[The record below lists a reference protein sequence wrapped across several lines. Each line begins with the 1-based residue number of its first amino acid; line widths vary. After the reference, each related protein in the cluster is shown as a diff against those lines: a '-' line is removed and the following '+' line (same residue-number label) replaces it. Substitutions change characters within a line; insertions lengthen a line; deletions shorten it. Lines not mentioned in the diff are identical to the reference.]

1 MDKNY
6 LHNGNL
12 MMLSIISPTVNTI
25 INSSLYFHGN
35 HDDNRVNN
43 NIDSS
48 NMINNNVYN
57 SVDWT
62 SGSSSAF
69 SMMTTTLN
77 SNNHQPIN
85 HLNIGI
91 SHENENGTST
101 TLTELNQLNV
111 LEVTSYLCLFFLG
124 APANLIVFYNI
135 FKNSAYKRTRNEF
148 LLSNLVIADS
158 IVTCLMIPSEI
169 MWRFSITWIYGVF
182 ACKVFQF
189 YRALGIYSSSSIL
202 VCISIDR
209 FIAVIYPFKY
219 TSCAQLVHK
228 CVTCAWI
235 ISITASLP
243 QMVLFSVQAHPE
255 ISDYTQCVDFDAFTQ
270 EWHRKLYNI
279 FSLCVVYVIPLL
291 IIIICYTGICIKLFA
306 NSRCLGNVKAAFDDC
321 WNSLSSVEPSTSL
334 SSSSLHQNHTTNHHY
349 HRSSPS
355 TATTTTT
362 YTRETESL
370 EILPAPESSVTA
382 KRQKIQSR
390 VLKEAFIII
399 LAFIIC
405 WSPYVIAV
413 IWYQIDRNSASQIN
427 QDLQAILF
435 MFAVSNSC
443 VNPYI
448 YGKSF
453 VFRNF

>member
-1 MDKNY
+1 M
-6 LHNGNL
+6 
-12 MMLSIISPTVNTI
+12 
-25 INSSLYFHGN
+25 
-35 HDDNRVNN
+35 
-43 NIDSS
+43 
-48 NMINNNVYN
+48 
-57 SVDWT
+57 
-62 SGSSSAF
+62 
-69 SMMTTTLN
+69 
-77 SNNHQPIN
+77 
-85 HLNIGI
+85 
-91 SHENENGTST
+91 
-101 TLTELNQLNV
+101 
-111 LEVTSYLCLFFLG
+111 
-124 APANLIVFYNI
+124 
-135 FKNSAYKRTRNEF
+135 
-148 LLSNLVIADS
+148 
-158 IVTCLMIPSEI
+158 
-169 MWRFSITWIYGVF
+169 
-182 ACKVFQF
+182 
-189 YRALGIYSSSSIL
+189 
-202 VCISIDR
+202 
-209 FIAVIYPFKY
+209 
-219 TSCAQLVHK
+219 
-228 CVTCAWI
+228 
-235 ISITASLP
+235 
-243 QMVLFSVQAHPE
+243 
-255 ISDYTQCVDFDAFTQ
+255 
-270 EWHRKLYNI
+270 
-279 FSLCVVYVIPLL
+279 
-291 IIIICYTGICIKLFA
+291 
-306 NSRCLGNVKAAFDDC
+306 
-321 WNSLSSVEPSTSL
+321 SSVEPSTSL